1 MSPSKPSGN
10 GVNEARLALF
20 ESETQS
26 DSSKQRSK
34 RSSRGTDM
42 LGLVRKR
49 DLKPLAEALLLLLS
63 EGAPDLED
71 EYRVV
76 ADLRKMAGQ

>member
-1 MSPSKPSGN
+1 
-10 GVNEARLALF
+10 
-20 ESETQS
+20 
-26 DSSKQRSK
+26 
-34 RSSRGTDM
+34 M